1 MFGIIGLKEC
11 VGGMEGATAKALGST
26 EELLGKPSF
35 LRPVG
40 VPGTLGGAVKRVDIQ
55 GNADGESGVLGWL

>member
-1 MFGIIGLKEC
+1 
-11 VGGMEGATAKALGST
+11 MEGALVKALGST

-40 VPGTLGGAVKRVDIQ
+40 VPGTLGGAVKCVDIQ
-55 GNADGESGVLGWL
+55 GNADGESGVLGWF

>member
-1 MFGIIGLKEC
+1 
-11 VGGMEGATAKALGST
+11 MEGATVKALGST

-40 VPGTLGGAVKRVDIQ
+40 VPGTLGGAVKCVDIQ
-55 GNADGESGVLGWL
+55 GNADGESGVLGWF